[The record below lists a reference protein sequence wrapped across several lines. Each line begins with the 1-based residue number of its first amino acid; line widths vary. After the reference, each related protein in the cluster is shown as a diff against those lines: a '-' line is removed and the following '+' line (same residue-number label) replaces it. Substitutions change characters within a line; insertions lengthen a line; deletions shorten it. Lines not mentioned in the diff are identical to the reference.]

1 MTEQYRELKDSIAF
15 DPDPKDKELIKR
27 KRMTEKVLIGISLVS
42 AALTSGREIGRASC
56 RERV

>member
-27 KRMTEKVLIGISLVS
+27 KRMTEKVLIGISP
-42 AALTSGREIGRASC
+42 R
-56 RERV
+56 